1 MARRMY
7 SIDQINSEKPS
18 DINIVAGNG
27 INIDSSATSKTI
39 SLSLYRHNISISSF
53 DDSMTAYMTVYS
65 VNSAPAT
72 TKQELVDNLLSGSSM
87 SATGTAETNTKLI
100 FLIDSAGQL
109 HYTDMAGNAGMYSD
123 DYTIVDTVSA
133 IGG

>member
-87 SATGTAETNTKLI
+87 PATGTAETNTKLI
-100 FLIDSAGQL
+100 FLIDSVGQL
-109 HYTDMAGNAGMYSD
+109 HYTDMAGNHLIYSD
-123 DYTIVDTVSA
+123 DYIVDDSVIS

>member
-18 DINIVAGNG
+18 DINIVAGTG

-39 SLSLYRHNISISSF
+39 SLSLYQHNISIFSL
-53 DDSMTAYMTVYS
+53 DGSMNAYMTVYS
-65 VNSAPAT
+65 VNSAPVT
-72 TKQELVDNLLSGSSM
+72 TKQELVDNILMDSTM
-87 SATGTAETNTKLI
+87 TATGTAESLTKLI
-100 FLIDSAGQL
+100 YAINAQGELL
-109 HYTDMAGNAGMYSD
+109 YTDLAGNPNMYTD
-123 DYTIVDTVSA
+123 DYTVSDTVVA